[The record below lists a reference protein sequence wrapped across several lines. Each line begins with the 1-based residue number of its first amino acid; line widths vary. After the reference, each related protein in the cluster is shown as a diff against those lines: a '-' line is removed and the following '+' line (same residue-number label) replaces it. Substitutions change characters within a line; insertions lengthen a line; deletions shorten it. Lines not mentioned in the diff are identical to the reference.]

1 VTIIP
6 TSPIVYPAMPSGIIR
21 SLKLLPWLVVA
32 GLPLVLP
39 GYEPLATQIF
49 VMILFALSLDLL
61 VGYAGI
67 VTLGHAGLFGMGG
80 YTAGILSVHGITDPI
95 ITVLCAMMVAA
106 ITGLVFG
113 IAMLRTKGLTLLML
127 TMASA
132 ALLYEIANKAT
143 GLTGGEDGL
152 QGVSFSPLLGVFA
165 FDFRGKTA
173 FFYSL
178 AVLFLVFTF
187 VQVLINSPF
196 GWSLR
201 GIRENDARMAAIG
214 CPIMRRRVI
223 AYVIASA
230 LAGLAGALQAQTT
243 QFVALHSLGFE
254 LSGNIL
260 IMLIL
265 GGSGRLYGAFVGCPV
280 FMLAQDQLAKQDPAN
295 WFLGLGVILIA
306 FVMLAPGG
314 ILGIAVRTV
323 DAIKTRSRARSRV

>member
-1 VTIIP
+1 MTNVP
-6 TSPIVYPAMPSGIIR
+6 ASPIARAAVPPAIAWL
-21 SLKLLPWLVVA
+21 LKLLPWLSVA
-32 GLPLVLP
+32 ALPLALP
-39 GYEPLATQIF
+39 GYEPLATQVF

-67 VTLGHAGLFGMGG
+67 VTLGHAGLFGMGA

-95 ITVLCAMMVAA
+95 VTALCAMIMAA
-106 ITGLVFG
+106 VTGLAFG
-113 IAMLRTKGLTLLML
+113 VAMLRTKGLTLLML

-132 ALLYEIANKAT
+132 FLLYEIANKAT

-152 QGVSFSPLLGVFA
+152 QGVSFTPVLGLFA

-178 AVLFLVFTF
+178 AALFLAFTF
-187 VQVLINSPF
+187 VRMLIDSPF

-214 CPIMRRRVI
+214 CPIMQRRI
-223 AYVIASA
+223 TAYVISAA
-230 LAGLAGALQAQTT
+230 LAGLAGALQAQAT

-265 GGSGRLYGAFVGCPV
+265 GGSGRLYGAFVGVPM
-280 FMLAQDQLAKQDPAN
+280 FMFAQDQLAKQDPAN
-295 WFLGLGVILIA
+295 WYLGQGIILIA
-306 FVMLAPGG
+306 MVMLAPGG
-314 ILGIAVRTV
+314 ILGIAQRAV
-323 DAIKTRSRARSRV
+323 DAVKRRRGS

>member
-1 VTIIP
+1 V
-6 TSPIVYPAMPSGIIR
+6 IVR
-21 SLKLLPWLVVA
+21 VLKLMPWVA
-32 GLPLVLP
+32 VAALPLALP
-39 GYEPLATQIF
+39 GYEPLATQVF

-67 VTLGHAGLFGMGG
+67 VTLGHAGLFGMGA
-80 YTAGILSVHGITDPI
+80 YTASILSVHGITDPI
-95 ITVLCAMMVAA
+95 VTALCGMMLAA
-106 ITGLVFG
+106 VTGLAFG
-113 IAMLRTKGLTLLML
+113 VAMLRTKGLTLLML

-132 ALLYEIANKAT
+132 FLLYEIANKAT

-152 QGVSFSPLLGVFA
+152 QGVSFTPLLGLFA
-165 FDFRGKTA
+165 FDFRGRTA

-178 AVLFLVFTF
+178 AALFLVFTF

-214 CPIMRRRVI
+214 CPIMRRRI
-223 AYVIASA
+223 IIYVIASA

-243 QFVALHSLGFE
+243 QFVALHSLSFE

-265 GGSGRLYGAFVGCPV
+265 GGSGRLYGAFVGVPA

-295 WFLGLGVILIA
+295 WFLGLGLILIA
-306 FVMLAPGG
+306 MVMLAPGG
-314 ILGIAVRTV
+314 IIGIAERIVH
-323 DAIKTRSRARSRV
+323 AIKARRRP

>member
-1 VTIIP
+1 VTTIP
-6 TSPIVYPAMPSGIIR
+6 ASPLVYASVPSGVCRI
-21 SLKLLPWLVVA
+21 LKLLPWVLVV
-32 GLPLVLP
+32 GLPLALP

-95 ITVLCAMMVAA
+95 VTVLCAMLVAA
-106 ITGLVFG
+106 FTGLVFG
-113 IAMLRTKGLTLLML
+113 VAMLRTKGLTLLML

-178 AVLFLVFTF
+178 AALFLVFTF
-187 VQVLINSPF
+187 VQFLINSPF

-214 CPIMRRRVI
+214 CPIMQRRVI

-230 LAGLAGALQAQTT
+230 LAGVAGALQAQTT

-265 GGSGRLYGAFVGCPV
+265 GGSGRLYGAFIGCPV

-295 WFLGLGVILIA
+295 WFLGLGIILIA
-306 FVMLAPGG
+306 LVMLAPGG
-314 ILGIAVRTV
+314 VLGIAERAAATV
-323 DAIKTRSRARSRV
+323 KTRKRK

>member
-1 VTIIP
+1 
-6 TSPIVYPAMPSGIIR
+6 
-21 SLKLLPWLVVA
+21 
-32 GLPLVLP
+32 
-39 GYEPLATQIF
+39 
-49 VMILFALSLDLL
+49 MILFALSLDLL

-67 VTLGHAGLFGMGG
+67 VTLGHAGLFGMGA
-80 YTAGILSVHGITDPI
+80 YTASILSVHGITDPI
-95 ITVLCAMMVAA
+95 VTALCGMMLAA
-106 ITGLVFG
+106 VTGLAFG
-113 IAMLRTKGLTLLML
+113 LAMLRTKGLTLLML

-132 ALLYEIANKAT
+132 FLLYEIANKAT

-152 QGVSFSPLLGVFA
+152 QGVSFTPLLGLFA
-165 FDFRGKTA
+165 FDFRGRTA

-178 AVLFLVFTF
+178 AALFLVFTF

-214 CPIMRRRVI
+214 CPIMRRRI
-223 AYVIASA
+223 IIYVIASA

-243 QFVALHSLGFE
+243 QFVALHSLSFE

-265 GGSGRLYGAFVGCPV
+265 GGSGRLYGAFVGVPA

-295 WFLGLGVILIA
+295 WFLGLGLILIA
-306 FVMLAPGG
+306 MVMLAPGG
-314 ILGIAVRTV
+314 IIGIAERIVH
-323 DAIKTRSRARSRV
+323 AIKARRRP

>member
-1 VTIIP
+1 MATVSA
-6 TSPIVYPAMPSGIIR
+6 SPIVR
-21 SLKLLPWLVVA
+21 SLTSSVIVRVLKLLPWAAVA
-32 GLPLVLP
+32 ALPLALP
-39 GYEPLATQIF
+39 GYEPLATQVF

-67 VTLGHAGLFGMGG
+67 VTLGHAGLFGMGA
-80 YTAGILSVHGITDPI
+80 YTASILSVHGITDPI
-95 ITVLCAMMVAA
+95 VTALCGMMLAA
-106 ITGLVFG
+106 VTGLAFG
-113 IAMLRTKGLTLLML
+113 VAMLRTKGLTLLML

-132 ALLYEIANKAT
+132 FLLYEIANKAT

-152 QGVSFSPLLGVFA
+152 QGVSFTPLLGLFA
-165 FDFRGKTA
+165 FDFRGRTA

-178 AVLFLVFTF
+178 AALFLVFTF

-214 CPIMRRRVI
+214 CPIMRRRI
-223 AYVIASA
+223 IIYVIASA

-243 QFVALHSLGFE
+243 QFVALHSLSFE

-265 GGSGRLYGAFVGCPV
+265 GGSGRLYGAFVGVPS

-295 WFLGLGVILIA
+295 WFLGLGLILIA
-306 FVMLAPGG
+306 MVMLAPGG
-314 ILGIAVRTV
+314 IIGIAERIVH
-323 DAIKTRSRARSRV
+323 AIKARRRP

>member
-1 VTIIP
+1 V
-6 TSPIVYPAMPSGIIR
+6 IVR
-21 SLKLLPWLVVA
+21 VLKLLPWVA
-32 GLPLVLP
+32 VAALPLALP
-39 GYEPLATQIF
+39 GYEPLATQVF

-67 VTLGHAGLFGMGG
+67 VTLGHAGLFGMGA
-80 YTAGILSVHGITDPI
+80 YTASILSVHGITDPI
-95 ITVLCAMMVAA
+95 VTALCGMMLAA
-106 ITGLVFG
+106 VTGLAFG
-113 IAMLRTKGLTLLML
+113 VAMLRTKGLTLLML

-132 ALLYEIANKAT
+132 FLLYEIANKAT

-152 QGVSFSPLLGVFA
+152 QGVSFTPLLGLFA
-165 FDFRGKTA
+165 FDFRGRTA

-178 AVLFLVFTF
+178 AALFLVFTF

-214 CPIMRRRVI
+214 CPIMRRRI
-223 AYVIASA
+223 IIYVIASA

-243 QFVALHSLGFE
+243 QFVALHSLSFE

-265 GGSGRLYGAFVGCPV
+265 GGSGRLYGVFVGVPS

-295 WFLGLGVILIA
+295 WFLGLGLILIA
-306 FVMLAPGG
+306 MVMLAPGG
-314 ILGIAVRTV
+314 IIGIAERIVH
-323 DAIKTRSRARSRV
+323 AIKARRRP

>member
-1 VTIIP
+1 MTT
-6 TSPIVYPAMPSGIIR
+6 TSTSHVVHETVSSGIIR
-21 SLKLLPWLVVA
+21 LLKLLPWLLVA
-32 GLPLVLP
+32 SLPLFLP
-39 GYEPLATQIF
+39 GYEPLATQVF

-61 VGYAGI
+61 VGFAGI

-80 YTAGILSVHGITDPI
+80 YTAGILAVHGITDPI
-95 ITVLCAMMVAA
+95 VAALCGMMVAA
-106 ITGLVFG
+106 VTGLVFG
-113 IAMLRTKGLTLLML
+113 GAMLRTKGLTLLML

-132 ALLYEIANKAT
+132 FLLYEVANKAT

-152 QGVSFSPLLGVFA
+152 QGVSFAPVLGLFA

-178 AVLFLVFTF
+178 AALFLVFIF
-187 VQVLINSPF
+187 VRTLINSPF

-214 CPIMRRRVI
+214 CPIMQRRLI
-223 AYVIASA
+223 AYVISSA

-243 QFVALHSLGFE
+243 QFIALYSLSFE

-265 GGSGRLYGAFVGCPV
+265 GGSGRLYGAFIGVPV
-280 FMLAQDQLAKQDPAN
+280 FMLAQDLLAKQDPAN
-295 WFLGLGVILIA
+295 WFLGQGIILITM
-306 FVMLAPGG
+306 VMLAPGG
-314 ILGIAVRTV
+314 ILGIAERAIA
-323 DAIKTRSRARSRV
+323 AIKSRRSA

>member
-1 VTIIP
+1 MATVSA
-6 TSPIVYPAMPSGIIR
+6 SPIVR
-21 SLKLLPWLVVA
+21 SLTSSVIVRVLKLLSWVA
-32 GLPLVLP
+32 VAALPLALP
-39 GYEPLATQIF
+39 GYEPLATQVF
-49 VMILFALSLDLL
+49 LMILFALSLDLL

-67 VTLGHAGLFGMGG
+67 VTLGHAGLFGMGA

-95 ITVLCAMMVAA
+95 VTALCGMMLAA
-106 ITGLVFG
+106 VTGLAFG
-113 IAMLRTKGLTLLML
+113 LAMLRTKGLTLLML

-132 ALLYEIANKAT
+132 FLLYEIANKAT

-152 QGVSFSPLLGVFA
+152 QGVSFTPLLGLFA
-165 FDFRGKTA
+165 FDFRGRTA

-178 AVLFLVFTF
+178 AVLFMVFTF

-214 CPIMRRRVI
+214 CPIMRRRI
-223 AYVIASA
+223 IIYVIASA

-243 QFVALHSLGFE
+243 QFVALHSLSFE

-265 GGSGRLYGAFVGCPV
+265 GGSGRLYGAFVGVPA
-280 FMLAQDQLAKQDPAN
+280 FMFAQDQLAKQDPAN
-295 WFLGLGVILIA
+295 WFLGIGLILIVM
-306 FVMLAPGG
+306 VMLAPGG
-314 ILGIAVRTV
+314 MIGIAERI
-323 DAIKTRSRARSRV
+323 AHANKMRRRP